1 MTAANNT
8 FTAIARHNMLNT
20 FAGVAQQFEQAKNR
34 VTQQEQD
41 FNTRLALLTK
51 QLEQAG
57 SNSGLD
63 ATHPLA
69 QQFAGLQHNMQ
80 QATQRWLADIAG
92 QKKGTDFR
100 ARLGDSL
107 LVFVYG
113 KVKAGKSSLSNYMAC
128 GQSVPDASAM
138 QMAKEQG
145 LKMIREEES
154 SARTD
159 TSSIEL
165 GFGVARQECTHA
177 IQYFTLPGLTWID
190 SPGLHSENE
199 ENGSLSRQYAASADL
214 IIYVMNAANPARE
227 SDLDEIRK
235 LVSIKKPVLILITGC
250 DQVMMDENDQGEI
263 IYTTSM
269 FTAEERQNQV
279 KYVQEKLELL
289 AKMQPE
295 ARNLVSSCILPV
307 SVHMAE
313 RARTEAEFTNSGMQA
328 LLEHLQQIA
337 GNDSLRLKQQA
348 PLNNLNAFIEK
359 TCTSVRE
366 LESSLQTVAESVQ
379 HNRLEVEQEIP
390 RLVSRIQ
397 TALHGRLR
405 TEMNHYQ
412 GDSKALANVL
422 DKELRQQL
430 ELHIGEALRG
440 RMSDISGSLR
450 QALERNASVDL
461 PDFGEIF
468 ESFDVPESRAG
479 QRTLGRVL
487 GGLAGGAAGFF
498 FGGPAGAAAGAAAGA
513 GIGGSLGGEDG
524 SRKVSLAVGD
534 NRDEIADSARE
545 QVDSLVT
552 TAVEQT
558 YAAPMLKELNA
569 LFQANAHSKKALHTF
584 RCEALNTMEQCQ

>member
-41 FNTRLALLTK
+41 FNARLVLLST
-51 QLEQAG
+51 QLRQAG
-57 SNSGLD
+57 DESGLD
-63 ATHPLA
+63 AKHPLT
-69 QQFAGLQHNMQ
+69 QQFAGLQQNMQ
-80 QATQRWLADIAG
+80 QATHRWLADIAG

-100 ARLGDSL
+100 ERLGDPL

-128 GQSVPDASAM
+128 GQSVPDADSLRL
-138 QMAKEQG
+138 AKEQG
-145 LKMIREEES
+145 LKMAREEES
-154 SARTD
+154 NARTD
-159 TSSIEL
+159 TSSLEN

-190 SPGLHSENE
+190 SPGLHSEHE
-199 ENGSLSRQYAASADL
+199 ENGALSRQYAASADL
-214 IIYVMNAANPARE
+214 VIYVMNAANPARE
-227 SDLDEIRK
+227 SDLEEIRK

-250 DQVMMDENDQGEI
+250 GQVVMDENDQGEI

-269 FTAEERQNQV
+269 FSPEERQNQV
-279 KYVQEKLELL
+279 KYVREQLEQL

-295 ARNLVSSCILPV
+295 ARNLVSSRILPV

-313 RARTEAEFTNSGMQA
+313 QAGNDAEFANSGMQA

-337 GNDSLRLKQQA
+337 GSDSLRLKQQA
-348 PLNNLNAFIEK
+348 PLNNLSAFIEK
-359 TCTSVRE
+359 TSSSVRE
-366 LESSLQTVAESVQ
+366 LEGTLQGMAESVQ
-379 HNRLEVEQEIP
+379 RNRLEVEQEIP
-390 RLVSRIQ
+390 SLVSRIQ
-397 TALHGRLR
+397 TALHSRLR

-412 GDSKALANVL
+412 GDSKALAKAL
-422 DKELRQQL
+422 DKELRQQF
-430 ELHIGEALRG
+430 EMHIEEALRG
-440 RMSDISGSLR
+440 RMSDISSSLR

-468 ESFDVPESRAG
+468 ESYDVPESRAG

-498 FGGPAGAAAGAAAGA
+498 FGGPAGAAAGAAAGT
-513 GIGGSLGGEDG
+513 GIGDSLAGEDG
-524 SRKVSLAVGD
+524 SRRVSLAVGD

-569 LFQANAHSKKALHTF
+569 LFQANAHSKNALHIF
-584 RCEALNTMEQCQ
+584 RREALKTMDQCQ